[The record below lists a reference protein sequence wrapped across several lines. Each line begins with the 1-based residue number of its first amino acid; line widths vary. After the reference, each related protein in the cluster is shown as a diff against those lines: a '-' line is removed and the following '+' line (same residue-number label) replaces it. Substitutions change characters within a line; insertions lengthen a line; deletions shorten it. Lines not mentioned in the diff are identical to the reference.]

1 MGRQDVVIKNQEKEQ
16 TTWTDPKGTQMIEL
30 SKTHCIKKN
39 DQNALKKKKRQEEE
53 FLAENLHIKEPKF

>member
-1 MGRQDVVIKNQEKEQ
+1 
-16 TTWTDPKGTQMIEL
+16 MIEL

-39 DQNALKKKKRQEEE
+39 DQNALKKKKKKRQQEE